1 MASPSESGKSGGG
14 TSLGR
19 YRILRHIAKGG
30 MAEIVLACAEGTQ
43 GFAKPVVIK
52 RVLRKLVEDPKFV
65 TMFLDEMRVASALD
79 HSNIV
84 RVYDVGKNA
93 GEYFLAMEFLDGED
107 LSRILRA
114 LAAKGESLPLEHTIG
129 IVCGV
134 CAGLHYAHERLGLD
148 GQPLNIVHRDV
159 SPENIFVTFDG
170 DVKLLDFGVAKSA
183 RQVLHTDA
191 GVLKGKLR
199 YLSPDQCS
207 GRPLDRRSDIYTLSV
222 VLWELV
228 TQRKLVRGKRRADI
242 LHAIVNEDAPP
253 PSAFEPDVPVE
264 LERIVMQGLAR
275 DPAQRY
281 QTAQELQ
288 LALEGY
294 ARARQLPVSPVALG
308 RTMRELFDWKAESWL
323 NPERRSLPFATHVA
337 RSVGEEVPDAPVE
350 ASADEPPW
358 FVPRSSRPRSGH
370 VPTTGHGPDG
380 AAGADLEESEER
392 DTVAGY
398 RKPATDPGPAA
409 GPRAGAGRTIAVI
422 ATVLVVLAVAGIA
435 FWRFW

>member
-1 MASPSESGKSGGG
+1 
-14 TSLGR
+14 
-19 YRILRHIAKGG
+19 
-30 MAEIVLACAEGTQ
+30 MAEIYLACAEGTQ

-52 RVLRKLVEDPKFV
+52 RVLHKLVEDPKFV
-65 TMFLDEMRVASALD
+65 TMFLDEMRIAAALD

-84 RVYDVGKNA
+84 RVYDVGKSE

-107 LSRILRA
+107 LSRVLRA
-114 LAAKGESLPLEHTIG
+114 SAARGQSLPLEHVIA

-134 CAGLHYAHERLGLD
+134 CAGLHYAHEKVGLD

-207 GRPLDRRSDIYTLSV
+207 SARLDRRSDIYTLSV

-228 TQRKLVRGKRRADI
+228 TQRKLVRGKARSEI
-242 LHAIVNEDAPP
+242 LRAIVDDDAPP
-253 PSAFEPDVPVE
+253 PSAFEPDFPPE
-264 LERIVMQGLAR
+264 LERIVMKGLAR

-288 LALEGY
+288 LALEDY
-294 ARARQLPVSPVALG
+294 ARAQRLPVSPVALG
-308 RTMRELFDWKAESWL
+308 RTMRALFDWKSESWL
-323 NPERRSLPFATHVA
+323 SPERKSLAFASHVA
-337 RSVGEEVPDAPVE
+337 RSVGEEV
-350 ASADEPPW
+350 
-358 FVPRSSRPRSGH
+358 SGD
-370 VPTTGHGPDG
+370 DG
-380 AAGADLEESEER
+380 AADASSDEPAWFAPRKSRPGSASGAAGRAAADAEAEAGEEH
-392 DTVAGY
+392 DTVAGHKHSSQ
-398 RKPATDPGPAA
+398 RVPAHRPAPAPGPAA
-409 GPRAGAGRTIAVI
+409 RPGRAIAIV
-422 ATVLVVLAVAGIA
+422 ALVLLVLAIAGIA
-435 FWRFW
+435 FWRLF